1 MEPFSTTDVYYMKAV
16 NTEVTPSSDP
26 EKTYKKGVDDLLAL
40 KSNYQ
45 LSLRQNADL
54 NEGQNALV
62 LNNVTLGV
70 GILLMMVMIYK

>member
-16 NTEVTPSSDP
+16 SEEKPSSD
-26 EKTYKKGVDDLLAL
+26 EKMYKKGVDELLAV

-45 LSLRQNADL
+45 LSVRQNADL

>member
-1 MEPFSTTDVYYMKAV
+1 MEPFSTNDVYYMKAV
-16 NTEVTPSSDP
+16 NTEENPSTD

-70 GILLMMVMIYK
+70 GILLMMVMMYK

>member
-16 NTEVTPSSDP
+16 NTEVIPSTD
-26 EKTYKKGVDDLLAL
+26 EKVYKAGVDDLLAL

-45 LSLRQNADL
+45 MSLRQNADL

>member
-1 MEPFSTTDVYYMKAV
+1 MEPFSTNDVYYMKAV
-16 NTEVTPSSDP
+16 NTEVPSSAD

-70 GILLMMVMIYK
+70 GILLMMVMMYK

>member
-1 MEPFSTTDVYYMKAV
+1 MEPFSTNDVYYMRAV
-16 NTEVTPSSDP
+16 SEEKPSAD
-26 EKTYKKGVDDLLAL
+26 ENTYKKGVDDLMAV

-45 LSLRQNADL
+45 LSMRQNADL

-70 GILLMMVMIYK
+70 GILLMMVMMYK

>member
-16 NTEVTPSSDP
+16 NTEVTPSSD
-26 EKTYKKGVDDLLAL
+26 EKVYKAGVDDLLAL

>member
-16 NTEVTPSSDP
+16 TTEVTPSSD
-26 EKTYKKGVDDLLAL
+26 EKVYKAGVDDLLAL

>member
-1 MEPFSTTDVYYMKAV
+1 MEPFSTNDVYYINAKT
-16 NTEVTPSSDP
+16 NE
-26 EKTYKKGVDDLLAL
+26 EKKYKKGVDNLLAV
-40 KSNYQ
+40 KSNYK
-45 LSLRQNADL
+45 LTLRQNSDL

>member
-1 MEPFSTTDVYYMKAV
+1 MEPFSTNDVYYMKAV
-16 NTEVTPSSDP
+16 NTEVTPSAD
-26 EKTYKKGVDDLLAL
+26 EKTYKKGVDDLMAV

-45 LSLRQNADL
+45 LSMRQNADL

-70 GILLMMVMIYK
+70 GILLMMVMMYK

>member
-1 MEPFSTTDVYYMKAV
+1 MEPFSTNDVYYMRAIADD
-16 NTEVTPSSDP
+16 NESSVA
-26 EKTYKKGVDDLLAL
+26 EKDYKKGVDELLAL
-40 KSNYQ
+40 KSNHQ
-45 LSLRQNADL
+45 LSVRQNADL

>member
-1 MEPFSTTDVYYMKAV
+1 MEPFSTTDVYYMRAV
-16 NTEVTPSSDP
+16 SEEKPSTD
-26 EKTYKKGVDDLLAL
+26 ENTYKKGVDDLMAI